1 MTNNTPSGA
10 KMHRECTE
18 PESRQ
23 TAKVFFF
30 LSSSSSSSSDGLVQ
44 ICVTLSRWFSH
55 KTAAVLFPDRKTFS
69 PEKACQCEG
78 QKCLNEFSNYLSRSS
93 IKSSTLFLQT
103 AWTVST
109 LIHIAAGHLANLAD
123 NSLDK
128 VECTAHQLG
137 SGGVAGIMSVIMHLL
152 SVKGLAGATFHQNR
166 VC

>member
-1 MTNNTPSGA
+1 
-10 KMHRECTE
+10 MHIWHVQADNELE
-18 PESRQ
+18 WQVP
-23 TAKVFFF
+23 
-30 LSSSSSSSSDGLVQ
+30 LSLPCIFYVCSKYAHRKPDFPHGLLNVPCN
-44 ICVTLSRWFSH
+44 I
-55 KTAAVLFPDRKTFS
+55 VLFPDRKTFS
-69 PEKACQCEG
+69 PEKSCQCEG
-78 QKCLNEFSNYLSRSS
+78 QKCLNEFSNYLLRSS

-109 LIHIAAGHLANLAD
+109 LIHIAAGHLTNLAD

-166 VC
+166 VCWGCPAPIYI